1 MDLESAADELYAAA
15 PEDFMAL
22 RTQRVAD
29 AKDDGDKALAK
40 EIGTLRR
47 PTKSGWLVNL
57 LARQAPD
64 ELQSLIDLGEALR
77 EAQQQ
82 LSGPDLRRLSSERH
96 KAVDALARRAAAL
109 ADDEGQSASEAV
121 RQEVAGTLQAALADP
136 SAAEVVLA
144 GRVVSAI
151 TYGGFGTIDLGGAS
165 TVTRRAAPAK
175 AATVK
180 ARATTRGSN
189 KPTAEEAE
197 AAAEREAAIAAAES
211 TLATLAATLAE
222 AEEAREAAAAHDTEA
237 DETRVDHRQHV
248 DDLRSE
254 LQQAEEALET
264 AEREKTAT
272 AEALSRAEAAADQA
286 TRDRDEAEALLDQL
300 RAT

>member
-1 MDLESAADELYAAA
+1 MDLESVADELYAAA

-29 AKDDGDKALAK
+29 AKDDGDEALAK

-175 AATVK
+175 AATAK
-180 ARATTRGSN
+180 ARATTRGAK

-211 TLATLAATLAE
+211 TLATLAATAAE

-237 DETRVDHRQHV
+237 DETRVDNRQHV